1 MPTGKPRDPQKERF
15 WRQVIRRWR
24 KSGLTAGAFCL
35 ENGLSQASLYAWQRI
50 LARRDAEAVPFAQV
64 HVLADEARNPL
75 SAALGDS
82 AAFELVLVNRRVLRI
97 GTGFDAAT
105 LRRLLPLL
113 EEDGPC

>member
-15 WRQVIRRWR
+15 WRQAIRRWR

-35 ENGLSQASLYAWQRI
+35 ENGLSQPSLYAWQRI
-50 LARRDAEAVPFAQV
+50 LAQRDAEAIPFAQV
-64 HVLADEARNPL
+64 HVLGDEASNPL
-75 SAALGDS
+75 PPALG
-82 AAFELVLVNRRVLRI
+82 AAFELVLANRRVLRI

>member
-1 MPTGKPRDPQKERF
+1 MPHGKPRDPQKERF
-15 WRQVIRRWR
+15 WRQAIRRWH

-35 ENGLSQASLYAWQRI
+35 ENGLSQASLYAWQRT
-50 LARRDAEAVPFAQV
+50 LAKRDAETVPFAQV
-64 HVLADEARNPL
+64 HVLADETSNPL
-75 SAALGDS
+75 SPAVG
-82 AAFELVLVNRRVLRI
+82 AAFELVLANRRLLRI

>member
-1 MPTGKPRDPQKERF
+1 MPTGKPRDPRKERF

-24 KSGLTAGAFCL
+24 KSGLSAGAFCL

-50 LARRDAEAVPFAQV
+50 LALRDAEAVPFVQV
-64 HVLADEARNPL
+64 HVLADETHDA
-75 SAALGDS
+75 DS
-82 AAFELVLVNRRVLRI
+82 AAVGAALELVLANRRVLRV

>member
-35 ENGLSQASLYAWQRI
+35 EHGLRQASLYAWQRT
-50 LARRDAEAVPFAQV
+50 LAQRDAEAIPFAQV
-64 HVLADEARNPL
+64 HVVADETSEPL
-75 SAALGDS
+75 SPSVLT
-82 AAFELVLVNRRVLRI
+82 AFELVLANRRVLRI
-97 GTGFDAAT
+97 GTSFDAAT

-113 EEDGPC
+113 EEEASC